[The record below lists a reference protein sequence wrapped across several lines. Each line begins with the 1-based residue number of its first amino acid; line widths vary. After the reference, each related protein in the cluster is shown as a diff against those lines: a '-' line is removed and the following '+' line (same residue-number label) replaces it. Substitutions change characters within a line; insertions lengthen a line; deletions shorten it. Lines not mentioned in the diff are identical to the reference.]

1 MDALPEE
8 VFFHLVKG
16 AAVRNGKPAEVAG
29 RLGRQVGGKGIKKG
43 GRFLGQS
50 RFLMQQFL
58 GRAGQKQFRHDFRI
72 KRRGFYADIGKAFL
86 YDVFYVIGHSAIG
99 YTEPRTKAFGKAC
112 NIEKRQPIRSC
123 RDIMSPP
130 SSARSQP

>member
-16 AAVRNGKPAEVAG
+16 AAVRNGKLAEVAG
-29 RLGRQVGGKGIKKG
+29 RLGRQVGEKGIKEG
-43 GRFLGQS
+43 GRFFRQG

-72 KRRGFYADIGKAFL
+72 KRRGFMLIL
-86 YDVFYVIGHSAIG
+86 
-99 YTEPRTKAFGKAC
+99 
-112 NIEKRQPIRSC
+112 EK
-123 RDIMSPP
+123 P
-130 SSARSQP
+130 SSMISLISSVTAP